1 MNAPTTLYKFDDRN
15 VRWYPLVDHIE
26 FSMVA
31 VDDDRRMAEFL
42 ARFAARQRIVLHK
55 HLAQTNILVIAGEHR
70 IYHPDGSLKEIRPVG
85 SYTASAPG
93 GPPHYEGGGDEDCVV
108 LYSVRAGEEDVCFEI
123 MDDDQNVVAT
133 LGLAEF
139 KAFWHAQQSAA

>member
-139 KAFWHAQQSAA
+139 KAFWHAQSSAA